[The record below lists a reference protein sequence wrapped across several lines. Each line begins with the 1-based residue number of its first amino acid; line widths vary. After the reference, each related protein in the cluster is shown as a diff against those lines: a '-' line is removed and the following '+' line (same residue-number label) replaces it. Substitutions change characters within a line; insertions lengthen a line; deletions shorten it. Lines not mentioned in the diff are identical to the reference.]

1 MDSPELK
8 LANLVLL
15 ATALMFAAHGVHAK
29 IRLPAVQWSTV
40 SEVLSCPYMEPP
52 ECTTP
57 LPGL

>member
-8 LANLVLL
+8 LANLVFL
-15 ATALMFAAHGVHAK
+15 ATALMFAAHGVHARM
-29 IRLPAVQWSTV
+29 RLPTVRWSTV
-40 SEVLSCPYMEPP
+40 SEVLSCPYMQPP